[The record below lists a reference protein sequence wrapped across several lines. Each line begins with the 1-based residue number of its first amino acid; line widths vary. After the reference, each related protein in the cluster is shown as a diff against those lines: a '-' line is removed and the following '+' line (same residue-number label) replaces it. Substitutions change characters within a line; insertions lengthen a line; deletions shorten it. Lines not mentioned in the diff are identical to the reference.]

1 VSAAA
6 TALVVPGLVVPGL
19 GSPSELAS
27 PAALLVLFVGAFA
40 LAVYASTRGPRGP
53 RGPRR

>member
-1 VSAAA
+1 MSAAA

-53 RGPRR
+53 KR